1 MAKTPLQVCALVLA
15 LAGMTCVL
23 VSTVSSKWKISSS
36 ASNIITSTSTF
47 EGLWM
52 TCVAT
57 SLGSVQCKK
66 FSSLFSLAIHVQVCR
81 ALMIIAIVL
90 GLISAVLSLFGLKCT
105 KVGSTSEHSKGKIA
119 LAGGLVFITG
129 GLCCLI
135 AVSWYA
141 AMITAQFFDP
151 LYGGTKYELGSALYI
166 GWAGSLLA
174 ILGGS
179 FLCCSYKP
187 KKKQAK
193 KGGYKYNYPAAPE
206 NEFSQFKER
215 KESSMASK
223 AYV

>member
-1 MAKTPLQVCALVLA
+1 MSAALEIVGFLMA
-15 LAGMTCVL
+15 LAGSL
-23 VSTVSSKWKISSS
+23 VTGVTLSSGRWKTSTVH
-36 ASNIITSTSTF
+36 
-47 EGLWM
+47 
-52 TCVAT
+52 
-57 SLGSVQCKK
+57 GSVITTSIVYENLWKSCAEDSTGISNCKK
-66 FSSLFSLAIHVQVCR
+66 FDSILALPVHVQVCR